1 MHAHARQHPHLSDI
15 FHQVWRT
22 TCMNTVRHGVC
33 VRRKGDTSTPAW
45 HPGDCWKM
53 TISLFHTSPCIWLC
67 LLQDKGQRPPGDPPD
82 RARERERTGAGMMI
96 AGFSRLRRKSVK
108 CLRFGVNAMNGWYDG
123 NGGQFEL
130 GEQQTLKPSVLF
142 SSDPC
147 AVSEVLS

>member
-82 RARERERTGAGMMI
+82 RARERERGQVQEWWLLDLADYGGKAWNVCVLGLTRWTDGTMAT
-96 AGFSRLRRKSVK
+96 ADNLSWENSKHWSLRC
-108 CLRFGVNAMNGWYDG
+108 CLVLIRVPFQRF
-123 NGGQFEL
+123 
-130 GEQQTLKPSVLF
+130 
-142 SSDPC
+142 
-147 AVSEVLS
+147 